1 MANLIICL
9 SVGFGVNSGV
19 LRRQINLQSRF
30 LETCDGKDQQKCVQ
44 WYTKIAA
51 HALLDLEPQAMVMQI
66 PLSES
71 QFHVI

>member
-1 MANLIICL
+1 LAWSARGSWFTATGLQPDRIK
-9 SVGFGVNSGV
+9 G
-19 LRRQINLQSRF
+19 QSRF
-30 LETCDGKDQQKCVQ
+30 LETGFGGNPQKCVQ

-51 HALLDLEPQAMVMQI
+51 PALLDLEPQALVMQI